1 MNDETRDVVTVEHI
15 PATREEEAMLPEST
29 AAFALIQARAGLRP
43 KIAALLVTQDCQ
55 PHNIIDYGGRV
66 GPGFDGPCCEA
77 MARSGGLKFWDRKI
91 EKVMLEGGHY
101 YFEVEGK
108 CGWNSEEYVEIIG
121 SCSSKKPF
129 FSKAKGKDVKI
140 VDINI
145 MNVKKN
151 AITNFTV
158 NGVTRFLGLR
168 GISWEQLTEMTDGK
182 LTREKATNVDFQSGT
197 VDRTEEE
204 SGRADIIWKWLLEMN
219 GQSVKD
225 AKTQLQKLTAFN
237 DFKGYN
243 NIQKVS
249 AKKLPYLYKDVE
261 RLYNKWAGGADA
273 SATGKTKTAP
283 KTKINAKAPAGN
295 AELVERVGKA
305 EALQKEIT
313 GMNPDYSGDYFAH
326 TLSDLGFRD
335 LAHIASDQA
344 KMSEYLN
351 ILLRLISD
359 LKAMSHSHFKGD
371 QE

>member
-1 MNDETRDVVTVEHI
+1 MSEDTKDIVTVEHL
-15 PATREEEAMLPEST
+15 PATREEEAMLPSST

-91 EKVMLEGGHY
+91 EKIMLEGGHY

-168 GISWEQLTEMTDGK
+168 GISWEQLAEMTDGK
-182 LTREKATNVDFQSGT
+182 LTRERATGVDFQSGQ
-197 VDRTEEE
+197 VERTEEE
-204 SGRADIIWKWLLEMN
+204 QIKADMVWKWLLEMN
-219 GQSVKD
+219 GQGVKE
-225 AKTQLQKLTAFN
+225 AKAQLQKLTAFK

-249 AKKLPYLYKDVE
+249 GKKLPYLFKDVE
-261 RLYNKWAGGADA
+261 RLYNQWGGGDIP
-273 SATGKTKTAP
+273 TGKTKAAP
-283 KTKINAKAPAGN
+283 KTKANAPAPAGN
-295 AELVERVGKA
+295 AELIKKA
-305 EALQKEIT
+305 EELQKEIT
-313 GMNPDYSGDYFAH
+313 GMNPDYGDAYYAH
-326 TLSDLGFRD
+326 TLSELGFRD
-335 LAHIASDQA
+335 LDHIASDQA

-351 ILLRLISD
+351 ILLRLTSD
-359 LKAMSHSHFKGD
+359 LKAVSHSHFKGE